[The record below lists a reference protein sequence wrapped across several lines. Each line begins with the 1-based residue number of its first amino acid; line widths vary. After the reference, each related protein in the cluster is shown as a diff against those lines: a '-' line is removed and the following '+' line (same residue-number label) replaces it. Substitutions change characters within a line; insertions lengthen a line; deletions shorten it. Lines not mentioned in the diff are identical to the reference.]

1 MNKIVS
7 KRSNL
12 QVFCDGGA
20 RGNPGPAA
28 IGFVVKTGGSRQVYT
43 HKQTVGEATNN
54 VAEYKAVIAALR
66 WLVKNLSAINP
77 KVNKIDFFL
86 DSTLVANQLV
96 GEYKVKN
103 HALVELYATAINFID
118 QIDAAIN
125 FNIVPREENQQADAL
140 VNHALDSI

>member
-7 KRSNL
+7 KSPNL

-28 IGFVVKTGGSRQVYT
+28 IGFVVKVEGGRQVYA
-43 HKQTVGEATNN
+43 HKQTVGKATNN
-54 VAEYKAVIAALR
+54 VAEYKAVITALR
-66 WLVKNLSAINP
+66 WIVKNLSAINP
-77 KVNKIDFFL
+77 KTNKINFFL
-86 DSTLVANQLV
+86 DSTLVANQLA

-118 QIDAAIN
+118 QIDATVN
-125 FNIVPREENQQADAL
+125 FNIVPREKNHQADAL
-140 VNHALDSI
+140 VNQALDSI